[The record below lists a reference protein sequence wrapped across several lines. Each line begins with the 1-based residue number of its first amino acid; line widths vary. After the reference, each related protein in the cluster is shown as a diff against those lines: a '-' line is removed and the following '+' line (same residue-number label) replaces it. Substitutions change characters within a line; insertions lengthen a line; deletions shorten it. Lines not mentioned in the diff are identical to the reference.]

1 MLAWLLRNR
10 SYVQATESNPN
21 KLNTLKLCDLTQ
33 HCTDVSHKHP
43 FYSFEDHI
51 PPSIGCLSRGFTKS
65 STFTISDM
73 LLYKTAYMFTATW
86 WSACQIQENGCQ
98 VCRGLPEL
106 SCLLCPS
113 DEPPLKQMTKQL
125 VAPCASEEPN
135 GLFTFANSA
144 SHSDKKTA
152 CIVWEKFKFR

>member
-1 MLAWLLRNR
+1 MQAWLLRNR

-21 KLNTLKLCDLTQ
+21 KLNSIKLCDLTQ
-33 HCTDVSHKHP
+33 HCTNVSHKHT
-43 FYSFEDHI
+43 FYSFEDQI
-51 PPSIGCLSRGFTKS
+51 PPSIGCLPQVFTKS

-86 WSACQIQENGCQ
+86 WKTCQIQENGCQ
-98 VCRGLPEL
+98 VCRGLPKL

-144 SHSDKKTA
+144 SDKKTA